1 MKKDLDLKISL
12 IILVSL
18 VIVSRMVSWETSYA
32 PYGLLISIP
41 LSTCLIVIG
50 RWLYLKKD
58 RFFLKCI
65 GCFFA
70 FGGILG
76 IFTSVGFALGVF

>member
-1 MKKDLDLKISL
+1 MKKNLDLKISL
-12 IILVSL
+12 TILVSL
-18 VIVSRMVSWETSYA
+18 VFISKMVSWETSYV
-32 PYGLLISIP
+32 PYGLVITISYG
-41 LSTCLIVIG
+41 TCLIVIG

-65 GCFFA
+65 GCFLA
-70 FGGILG
+70 FMGILG